1 MKNNINITTA
11 KIVKGVTCAIKFKSV
26 KDDGTHF
33 LTDESESPVHG
44 DLLNAFKRLVPHMI
58 VIGEFSS
65 IANHE
70 FMLTEEALLE
80 LSENER
86 EAISEELAAF
96 TCTGL
101 HIQKDQE
108 SIILVGNKKLQ
119 TGKVFN
125 FVLPM
130 LLLNENYPYTELLL
144 EEITNV
150 CKEVLLYMDGKS
162 AQQTLFPNQ
171 EEPISKIEEIK
182 EDAQKLIDKNNEK
195 SKFEYSE
202 LPEKPLGKVKPFVA
216 PKRKKPVVNKKK
228 NPFEKV
234 G

>member
-1 MKNNINITTA
+1 MKNTVNITTA
-11 KIVKGVTCAIKFKSV
+11 KIVKGVTCALKFKSY
-26 KDDGTHF
+26 KEDGTHF
-33 LTDESESPVHG
+33 LTDESESPIHG
-44 DLLNAFKRLVPHMI
+44 DLLNAFKKLVPHMI

-65 IANHE
+65 IPNHK
-70 FMLTEEALLE
+70 FMLSEEASAE
-80 LSENER
+80 LTEVEM
-86 EAISEELAAF
+86 EEIQEELAAF

-101 HIQKDQE
+101 HIQKDKE
-108 SIILVGNKKLQ
+108 SVILVGNKKLQ

-130 LLLNENYPYTELLL
+130 VMLDDNYVYSELLL
-144 EEITNV
+144 EAVENV
-150 CKEVLLYMDGKS
+150 CKEAILYLEGKS

-171 EEPISKIEEIK
+171 EEPGSQIEAIK

-202 LPEKPLGKVKPFVA
+202 IPEKVVGKVVPF
-216 PKRKKPVVNKKK
+216 KKPNRKVTTTTKKK